1 MSMQFQFE
9 QPADAEGSDLPYL
22 TKPGFYHVF
31 ITAQDRAPMNF
42 DKSKYLDGLG
52 IEFTVLAGTHLDQ
65 YEKTF
70 EETFIKGNVNQKDK
84 GNFCNRKLFKLFSA
98 TCLIQQHVPGQQ
110 TTLDT
115 ELLLGRQCVI
125 EVEEKPNSAMAK
137 KPSGTHIEF
146 KGDHVWHVD
155 DPAVKDVPKH
165 IKALERIPQELRR
178 HPSSFKTDEGPGAA
192 GAGSP
197 AGQPGGPKPKLSVA
211 QMLGAPAG
219 AAATQVADVADV

>member
-31 ITAQDRAPMNF
+31 ITEQDPAPMNR
-42 DKSKYLDGLG
+42 DKSSYIDGLRVT
-52 IEFTVLAGTHLDQ
+52 FTVLAGTHMDQ

-98 TCLIQQHVPGQQ
+98 VCLIQQHVPGQQ
-110 TTLDT
+110 TALDT

-125 EVEEKPNSAMAK
+125 ELEEKPNSANAK
-137 KPSGTHIEF
+137 NPNGTHIEF
-146 KGDHVWHVD
+146 KSDHVWHVD

-165 IKALERIPQELRR
+165 LEALKQIPQELRR
-178 HPSSFKTDEGPGAA
+178 HPSSFKTEGSTTATA
-192 GAGSP
+192 TAT
-197 AGQPGGPKPKLSVA
+197 QPEQTKPKLSVA
-211 QMLGAPAG
+211 QVLNRGAVTPPITAPVD
-219 AAATQVADVADV
+219 TADV